1 MSRVLRGPD
10 KPGSSQPRGARAP
23 QGTQPA
29 PSLWSWRRRGARKA
43 CRDGGVS
50 GLGRGGSVW
59 KRAPGESMSEER
71 AVPASAASPEDFSSW
86 PEELCR
92 RELPTALPRLLI
104 SFAVAGTRGG
114 AWGRGRPSLL
124 GRATPAAG
132 ACCVPAAGALSVLG
146 RSARR
151 SSEGTE
157 RERGP
162 GVREPGPAWPGAAAL
177 ADGARSVTVGV
188 GVAFSP
194 SLCALKVFCARHG
207 QLRVN
212 AFARE
217 SGEARTRTRAGR
229 RAPILSRMRPRETL
243 SCYL

>member
-124 GRATPAAG
+124 GPATPAAG
-132 ACCVPAAGALSVLG
+132 ACVFPRPEPSRFSVGQRDGAARG
-146 RSARR
+146 RSASGGRASESRDLPGLGPRR
-151 SSEGTE
+151 SRT
-157 RERGP
+157 
-162 GVREPGPAWPGAAAL
+162 GPAA
-177 ADGARSVTVGV
+177 
-188 GVAFSP
+188 
-194 SLCALKVFCARHG
+194 SLWEWEWRFLHP
-207 QLRVN
+207 
-212 AFARE
+212 FA
-217 SGEARTRTRAGR
+217 
-229 RAPILSRMRPRETL
+229 P
-243 SCYL
+243 